1 VVFGGTHDSVRGR
14 ERVRPHIGLVA
25 HDSLLYGDLTGIENL
40 EFCADLYGC
49 PAEHATTWLE
59 RVGLTA
65 AANKQV
71 SSYSRGMRQRLSI
84 ARALLFEPTLVLFD
98 EPLTGLDRSARQFFY
113 ETVRRLRDS
122 RRIVAVV
129 THHLAWPAGEL
140 DRLIVMEGGR
150 IRYDGAPEPDIV
162 SVYAREVR
170 T

>member
-1 VVFGGTHDSVRGR
+1 
-14 ERVRPHIGLVA
+14 
-25 HDSLLYGDLTGIENL
+25 
-40 EFCADLYGC
+40 
-49 PAEHATTWLE
+49 
-59 RVGLTA
+59 
-65 AANKQV
+65 
-71 SSYSRGMRQRLSI
+71 MRQRLSI